1 MKELS
6 NVACSVEPSAT
17 LSVDAL
23 AKKLKAEGQDIV
35 GFGAGEPD
43 FETPDNIKAAGIRAI
58 EQGKTRYT
66 PAAGMKEL
74 REACAYRLKEDFNL
88 DYDYKQLVIAN
99 GAKHVLYTVLTVL
112 INPGDEVIIPAPYW
126 VSYYEM
132 VRMVSGHPVIIR
144 TKEAQHFKIT
154 PEQLEGAITDKTKAF
169 MINNPSNPTGMLYTN
184 DELQALADI
193 CVKHDIYIISDE
205 IYYRLVYDNKEFVS
219 IASLGPEIKK
229 RTILVNGVSKSYA
242 MTGWRIGYAASN
254 PEIASVMGNL
264 LSHSASAPSTISQ
277 VAATEALTG
286 PQDTVEAMR
295 KVFEE
300 RRNYIVERMNKIDG
314 VSCISPDGAFYVM
327 MNIKKLF
334 GRTIGGW
341 VINNADDFAY
351 AFLAKGLVAVVP
363 CTAFGTSSFVRW
375 TYATSM
381 ENIKKG
387 LDRLETFLKGEEF

>member
-17 LSVDAL
+17 LSVDSL
-23 AKKLKAEGQDIV
+23 AKKLKAEGEDIV

-43 FETPDNIKAAGIRAI
+43 FETPDNIKEAGIRAI
-58 EQGKTRYT
+58 REGKTRYT

-74 REACAYRLKEDFNL
+74 REACAYRLKQDFGL
-88 DYDYKQLVIAN
+88 DYDYKQIVIGS
-99 GAKHVLYTVLTVL
+99 GAKHVLYTALTAL

-132 VRMVSGHPVIIR
+132 VRMVCGHPVIIR
-144 TKEAQHFKIT
+144 TKEAQQFKIT
-154 PEQLEGAITDKTKAF
+154 PEQLENAITEKTKLF
-169 MINNPSNPTGMLYTN
+169 MLNNPSNPTGMLYSR
-184 DELQALADI
+184 DELKALADI
-193 CVKHDIYIISDE
+193 CVKHDIYIMSDE
-205 IYYRLVYDNKEFVS
+205 IYYCLVYDNKKFTS

-229 RTILVNGVSKSYA
+229 RTIVVNGVSKAYA
-242 MTGWRIGYAASN
+242 MTGWRIGFAAAN
-254 PEIASVMGNL
+254 PEIAGVMGNL

-314 VSCISPDGAFYVM
+314 VSCISPDGAFYIM

-334 GRTIGGW
+334 GRNICGHL
-341 VINNADDFAY
+341 INNADDFAY
-351 AFLAKGLVAVVP
+351 AFLAKGKVAVVP

-387 LDRLETFLKGEEF
+387 LDRLEEFLKGEQK